1 MPTRRIMGVSLAT
14 AVLGFLSIEFLG
26 KLWASY
32 QAARGNHPA
41 VAGAILGGL

>member
-32 QAARGNHPA
+32 QASQGNHPA
-41 VAGAILGGL
+41 ITGAVLGGL